1 MSSSGL
7 PSSDRSAS
15 GLPALLRIIIAPSVV
30 ASDRLG
36 SEPACKLAL
45 TPYFEPQSG
54 YAVSIWR
61 VILCR
66 PMLIFSVLSAQLDPT
81 QLDML
86 FHVVWHPSTPP
97 RIDMAFMQSCS
108 FLGKKK
114 ALKAQAATHTFG
126 MVHILSAL
134 LQPSGT
140 SSSYGS
146 ACFDPSSEYPPPSRY
161 HHIWSVWHPCNFGWR
176 CSFINQPF

>member
-7 PSSDRSAS
+7 PSSDRSTS
-15 GLPALLRIIIAPSVV
+15 GLPALLRIIIAPSAV

-86 FHVVWHPSTPP
+86 FHVGVS
-97 RIDMAFMQSCS
+97 D
-108 FLGKKK
+108 
-114 ALKAQAATHTFG
+114 
-126 MVHILSAL
+126 ILAL
-134 LQPSGT
+134 LPGLTWLSCNPARFWEKM
-140 SSSYGS
+140 SSLG
-146 ACFDPSSEYPPPSRY
+146 PSRY
-161 HHIWSVWHPCNFGWR
+161 AHLWHGSYPISSPTTFGHIFFVWISLFRSIIHQVGITTFSTKRLSVLR
-176 CSFINQPF
+176 